1 MPSSPF
7 PDRLLE
13 WWDANGRKSLP
24 WQNPRDPYR
33 VWISEIMLQ
42 QTQVAAVIPYFERW
56 MDRFPDLP
64 ALAKAPLD
72 DVLSLWSGLG
82 YYARARNLHAA
93 AQLCVEHHGGHL
105 PDSAKMLGQLPGI
118 GPSTANAIISLAF
131 DRPAAVL
138 DGNVKRI
145 LARHAGIEGWPG
157 KSATQRVLWREAET
171 RLPAA
176 RGADYSQAIMDLG
189 ALVCAARNP
198 QCGACPVAE
207 DCRARR
213 LDAQDRIPAPRPGKE
228 VPTRVLHM
236 LVVRDESGRVLLQRR
251 PPSGIWGGLWSLPEG
266 PTRRAAR
273 SRIGLNGKNMAR
285 NPRCL
290 PAIEHRL
297 THMRLRIRP
306 ALMTLSGAAALKW
319 PEVRETSD
327 MAWFA
332 EADWSELGLPK
343 PVNQLLQNL
352 EREIHQ

>member
-24 WQNPRDPYR
+24 WQNPRNPYR
-33 VWISEIMLQ
+33 VWVSEIMLQ
-42 QTQVAAVIPYFERW
+42 QTQVSAVIPYFERW
-56 MDRFPDLP
+56 MRRFPDLP
-64 ALAKAPLD
+64 ALANAPLD
-72 DVLSLWSGLG
+72 EVLSLWSGLG

-93 AQLCVEHHGGHL
+93 AQSCAEHYGGHL
-105 PDSAKMLGQLPGI
+105 PDSAEMLEQLPGI

-138 DGNVKRI
+138 DGNVRRV
-145 LARHAGIEGWPG
+145 LARHAGVEGWPG
-157 KSATQRVLWREAET
+157 KSAVQRALWREAET

-189 ALVCAARNP
+189 ALVCSARNP

-207 DCRARR
+207 DCRARE
-213 LDAQDRIPAPRPGKE
+213 LDAQHRIPAPRPKKE
-228 VPTRVLHM
+228 VPTRILHM

-251 PPSGIWGGLWSLPEG
+251 QPNGIWGGLWSLPEG

-273 SRIGLNGKNMAR
+273 SRIGLGEDTPGHS
-285 NPRCL
+285 PRSL
-290 PAIEHRL
+290 PDLEHRL
-297 THMRLRIRP
+297 THLRLRIRP
-306 ALMTLSGAAALKW
+306 TLMTLSGAAALKW
-319 PEVRETSD
+319 TEVRETPD

-332 EADWSELGLPK
+332 ATDWSELGLPK